1 MRFDIITLFPQMF
14 MGPLS
19 ESIISRAKEKGLI
32 EINLHQ
38 LRDYSQDK
46 HHNVDDTPYGGGKGM
61 VLRVDVVDNAINN
74 VKAQNPNIKKQR
86 TILLSPRGRTFNQD
100 IAKEFTKYD
109 NIILICGHYE
119 GFDERVRDL
128 VDEEISI
135 GNFVLTGGEI
145 PAMAVVDTVSRLVPG
160 VLAENSPEEES
171 FMQKDKE
178 GKYLLE
184 YPQYTRPEEY
194 KGKKVP
200 EILLSGNHAEIEKWR
215 KNHQIPKKW
224 LQAEMEKPA
233 TAAGLRMMIAVRVWR
248 RTSASHLRGFGFFP
262 TNLAVE
268 LQP

>member
-1 MRFDIITLFPQMF
+1 MKFDIVTLFPQMF
-14 MGPLS
+14 VGPLS

-38 LRDYSQDK
+38 LRDYSLDK
-46 HHNVDDTPYGGGKGM
+46 HHNAAPDIARRSRGGRVDDTPYGGGKGM
-61 VLRVDVVDNAINN
+61 VIRIDVVDSAISNI
-74 VKAQNPNIKKQR
+74 KFLISKQNPKAKIR

-100 IAKEFTKYD
+100 IARELTKYD

-119 GFDERVRDL
+119 GFDERIRDL

-135 GNFVLTGGEI
+135 GDFVLTGGEI
-145 PAMAVVDTVSRLVPG
+145 PAMAVVDAVSRLIPG

-178 GKYLLE
+178 GNYLLE

-215 KNHQIPKKW
+215 NSKK
-224 LQAEMEKPA
+224 KP
-233 TAAGLRMMIAVRVWR
+233 R
-248 RTSASHLRGFGFFP
+248 S
-262 TNLAVE
+262 
-268 LQP
+268 